1 MSERN
6 GLSDLKSFQ
15 PRSPLA
21 SDDPHVQ
28 ADALQALARGIEGHR
43 PTRKRVTDM
52 LSVVLTLSSR
62 TRRMVLPPVAIDLD
76 VFDPQGGRALRLYL
90 PERG

>member
-15 PRSPLA
+15 PASPLA
-21 SDDPHVQ
+21 SEDPLVQ
-28 ADALQALARGIEGHR
+28 ADALRALARGIEGNR
-43 PTRKRVTDM
+43 PVRRRVTDM

-76 VFDPQGGRALRLYL
+76 VFDPKGERALRLYL
-90 PERG
+90 PERI